1 MKHIYTFLLIML
13 ALAGN
18 VHAQGWPK
26 DYKGVMLQ
34 GFYWDSYQDTQWSH
48 LESQADELSKYFS
61 LIWVPQSGNC
71 NTLQNDMGYA
81 PIWWFRHDSAFGSEA
96 ELRKMIK
103 TFKAKGTGIIEDV
116 VINHRNGNRDWCD
129 FPEETWNGQTFTWS
143 LADICKGDD
152 QGETERKG
160 YALAGNNDT
169 GDDFK
174 GVRDIDHTSANAQK
188 NIKAY
193 LDFLLNDL
201 GYTGFRYDMVKGFAA
216 NYIGMYNTSAKPAY
230 SVGEYWDNT
239 GSIKNWINGTKVD
252 GVPTSAAF
260 DFDLK
265 YRIFEAF
272 SSDGDWSKLNGEG
285 LVKDSYYKQYAVTFV
300 DNHDTGRTDGQ
311 GSNPLFANIE
321 AANAYIL
328 AMPGTPCVFL
338 PHWLQYKTAIKRM
351 IATRRAVGISNTS
364 DILQS
369 DAKSNGFVLKV
380 KGSQGELLLILGTTT
395 DANTQDMKLATSG
408 DNYKMYVSNAVNI
421 DEVTSIKEEKSTFR
435 APSFCVVNDG
445 ETCAFFEKPKDWSS
459 DIKCWAWNAAGKFTG
474 GKWPGVACTKVGVN
488 DNGNEV
494 WKWTWDGSF
503 TAGSA
508 EGQVPTG
515 IIFSTSGGKQTN
527 DLKFQNG
534 AYYNPTGVNLGV
546 VTGIDKVASA
556 QTGQRK
562 VNVYA
567 LDGRLVRS
575 QVSENKSLQGL
586 QKGVYVVN
594 HRKLFVR

>member
-1 MKHIYTFLLIML
+1 MKHIYTLLLLML

-61 LIWVPQSGNC
+61 LIWVPQSGYC
-71 NTLQNDMGYA
+71 NKLQNQMGYA

-103 TFKAKGTGIIEDV
+103 TFKEKGTGIIEDV
-116 VINHRNGNRDWCD
+116 VINHRNGNTNWCD
-129 FPEETWNGQTFTWS
+129 FPTETWNGQTFTWS

-152 QGETERKG
+152 QGATERNG
-160 YALAGNNDT
+160 YALKGNGDT
-169 GDDFK
+169 GDDFN
-174 GVRDIDHTSANAQK
+174 GARDIDHTSANAQK

-201 GYTGFRYDMVKGFAA
+201 GYTGFRYDMVKGFAP
-216 NYIGMYNTSAKPAY
+216 NYIGMYNASAKPVY

-260 DFDLK
+260 DFDMK

-272 SSDGDWSKLNGEG
+272 NSGGDWSKLNGEC
-285 LVKDSYYKQYAVTFV
+285 LVRDSYYKQYAVTFV
-300 DNHDTGRTDGQ
+300 DNHDTGRTDGH
-311 GSNPLFANIE
+311 GSSPLFANIE

-328 AMPGTPCVFL
+328 TMPGTPCVFL

-364 DILQS
+364 NIVQA
-369 DAKSNGFVLKV
+369 DAKHDGFVLKV
-380 KGSQGELLLILGTTT
+380 KGNQGDLLLVLGTTT
-395 DANTQDMKLATSG
+395 DANTQGMKIATSG

-503 TAGSA
+503 TKGSA

-546 VTGIDKVASA
+546 VTDIKKCVA
-556 QTGQRK
+556 QTSK
-562 VNVYA
+562 TTSVKIYT
-567 LDGRLVRS
+567 
-575 QVSENKSLQGL
+575 LQGCEVGTTNNVQRAL
-586 QKGVYVVN
+586 QQLPKGVYLINHKKVV
-594 HRKLFVR
+594 VP

>member
-1 MKHIYTFLLIML
+1 MKHIYTLLLLLL

-71 NTLQNDMGYA
+71 NTLQNQMGYA

-103 TFKAKGTGIIEDV
+103 TFNDKGTGIIEDV
-116 VINHRNGNRDWCD
+116 VINHRNGNTNWCD
-129 FPEETWNGQTFTWS
+129 FPPEKWNGQTFTWS

-152 QGETERKG
+152 QGETEKHG
-160 YALAGNNDT
+160 YALTGNNDT
-169 GDDFK
+169 GDDFN
-174 GVRDIDHTSANAQK
+174 GARDIDHTSANAQK

-216 NYIGMYNTSAKPAY
+216 NYIGMYNTSAKPVY

-239 GSIKNWINGTKVD
+239 GNIKNWINGTKVD

-272 SSDGDWSKLNGEG
+272 SSDGDWSKLNGDG

-300 DNHDTGRTDGQ
+300 DNHDTGRTDGH
-311 GSNPLFANIE
+311 GSSPLFANIE

-364 DILQS
+364 DILQAE
-369 DAKSNGFVLKV
+369 AKHDGFVLKV
-380 KGSQGELLLILGTTT
+380 KGSQGELLLILGTTA
-395 DANTQDMKLATSG
+395 DANTQGMKLATSG
-408 DNYKMYVSNAVNI
+408 DNYKMFVSNAVNI
-421 DEVTSIKEEKSTFR
+421 DEVTSIKEEQAIFH

-459 DIKCWAWNAAGKFTG
+459 DVKCWAWNAAGNFTG
-474 GKWPGVACTKVGVN
+474 GTWPGVACTKVGVT
-488 DNGNEV
+488 DSGNEV
-494 WKWTWDGSF
+494 WKWTWNGSF
-503 TAGSA
+503 SNGSA

-515 IIFSTSGGKQTN
+515 IIFNTSGGKQTN

-546 VTGIDKVASA
+546 VTDIKNCVA
-556 QTGQRK
+556 QTSK
-562 VNVYA
+562 TTSVKIYT
-567 LDGRLVRS
+567 
-575 QVSENKSLQGL
+575 LQGCEVGTTNNVQRAL
-586 QKGVYVVN
+586 QQLPKGVYLINHQKIVVP
-594 HRKLFVR
+594 

>member
-1 MKHIYTFLLIML
+1 
-13 ALAGN
+13 
-18 VHAQGWPK
+18 
-26 DYKGVMLQ
+26 
-34 GFYWDSYQDTQWSH
+34 
-48 LESQADELSKYFS
+48 
-61 LIWVPQSGNC
+61 
-71 NTLQNDMGYA
+71 MGYA
-81 PIWWFRHDSAFGSEA
+81 PIWWFKHDSAFGSEA
-96 ELRKMIK
+96 ELCKMIK

-116 VINHRNGNRDWCD
+116 VINHRNGNTNWCD
-129 FPEETWNGQTFTWS
+129 FPTETWNGETFTWS

-152 QGETERKG
+152 KGETERNG
-160 YALAGNNDT
+160 YALTGNNDT
-169 GDDFK
+169 GDDFN
-174 GVRDIDHTSANAQK
+174 GARDIDHTSANAQK

-193 LDFLLNDL
+193 LDFLLKDL

-216 NYIGMYNTSAKPAY
+216 NYIGMYNTSTKPVY

-239 GSIKNWINGTKVD
+239 GNIKNWINGTKVD

-260 DFDLK
+260 DFGMK
-265 YRIFEAF
+265 YRIYVAF
-272 SSDGDWSKLNGEG
+272 SSGGDWSKLNGEC
-285 LVKDSYYKQYAVTFV
+285 LARDSYYKQYAVTFV
-300 DNHDTGRTDGQ
+300 DNHDTGRTDGH

-364 DILQS
+364 DIVQS
-369 DAKSNGFVLKV
+369 YAKHDGFVLKV
-380 KGSQGELLLILGTTT
+380 KGNQGDLLLILGTTT
-395 DANTQDMKLATSG
+395 DANTQGMKPATSG

-459 DIKCWAWNAAGKFTG
+459 DIKCWAWNATGNFTG
-474 GKWPGVACTKVGVN
+474 GTWPGVACTKVGVT
-488 DNGNEV
+488 DSGNEV
-494 WKWTWDGSF
+494 WKWTWNGSF
-503 TAGSA
+503 TTGSA

-515 IIFSTSGGKQTN
+515 IIFNAPGPKQIN

-546 VTGIDKVASA
+546 VTDIKKCVA
-556 QTGQRK
+556 QTSK
-562 VNVYA
+562 TTSVKIYT
-567 LDGRLVRS
+567 
-575 QVSENKSLQGL
+575 LQGSEVGTTNNVQRAL
-586 QKGVYVVN
+586 QQLPKGVYLINHQKVV
-594 HRKLFVR
+594 VP

>member
-1 MKHIYTFLLIML
+1 MKHIYTLLLMML

-18 VHAQGWPK
+18 IHAQGWPK

-48 LESQADELSKYFS
+48 LENQADELSKYFS
-61 LIWVPQSGNC
+61 LIWVPQSGYC
-71 NTLQNDMGYA
+71 NTLQNQMGYA
-81 PIWWFRHDSAFGSEA
+81 PIWWFRHDSAFGSET

-103 TFKAKGTGIIEDV
+103 TFKDKGTGIIEDV
-116 VINHRNGNRDWCD
+116 VINHRNGNTNWCD
-129 FPEETWNGQTFTWS
+129 FPEETWKGQTMHWS
-143 LADICKGDD
+143 LADICQNDDGGNTKRNGYTLKG
-152 QGETERKG
+152 
-160 YALAGNNDT
+160 NSDT
-169 GDDFK
+169 GDDFD
-174 GVRDIDHTSANAQK
+174 GARDIDNTSPNAQK

-201 GYTGFRYDMVKGFAA
+201 GYTGFRYDMVKGFAP
-216 NYIGMYNTSAKPAY
+216 NYIGMYNTSAKPMY
-230 SVGEYWDNT
+230 SVGEYWDKT
-239 GSIKNWINGTKVD
+239 GNIKNWIDGTKVE

-272 SSDGDWSKLNGEG
+272 SSNGDWSKLNGDC

-364 DILQS
+364 DILQA
-369 DAKSNGFVLKV
+369 DAKHDGFVLKV
-380 KGSQGELLLILGTTT
+380 KGSQGDLLLILGTTT
-395 DANTQDMKLATSG
+395 DANTQGMKLATSG

-421 DEVTSIKEEKSTFR
+421 DKVKSIKEEKSTFH

-459 DIKCWAWNAAGKFTG
+459 DIKCWAWNDTGNFTG
-474 GKWPGVACTKVGVN
+474 GTWPGVACTKVGVT
-488 DNGNEV
+488 DSGNEV
-494 WKWTWDGSF
+494 WKWTWNGSF
-503 TAGSA
+503 TKGSA
-508 EGQVPTG
+508 EGQVPTY
-515 IIFSTSGGKQTN
+515 IIFNAPGPKQTN

-546 VTGIDKVASA
+546 VTDIKKCVA
-556 QTGQRK
+556 QTSK
-562 VNVYA
+562 TTSVKIYT
-567 LDGRLVRS
+567 
-575 QVSENKSLQGL
+575 LQGCEVGTTNNVQRAL
-586 QKGVYVVN
+586 QQLPKGVYLINHQKIVVP
-594 HRKLFVR
+594 

>member
-1 MKHIYTFLLIML
+1 MKHIYTLLLLML

-61 LIWVPQSGNC
+61 LIWVPQSGYC
-71 NTLQNDMGYA
+71 NTLENQMGYA
-81 PIWWFRHDSAFGSEA
+81 PIWWFRHDSAFGSEQQ
-96 ELRKMIK
+96 LRKMIK
-103 TFKAKGTGIIEDV
+103 TFKDKGTGIIEDV
-116 VINHRNGNRDWCD
+116 VINHRNGNTNWCD
-129 FPEETWNGQTFTWS
+129 FPPETWNGETFTWS

-152 QGETERKG
+152 QGETERNG

-174 GVRDIDHTSANAQK
+174 GARDIDHTSANAQK

-201 GYTGFRYDMVKGFAA
+201 GYTGFRYDMVKGFAPK
-216 NYIGMYNTSAKPAY
+216 YIGMYNTSAKPAY
-230 SVGEYWDNT
+230 SVGEYWANT

-272 SSDGDWSKLNGEG
+272 SSDGDWSKLNGEC
-285 LVKDSYYKQYAVTFV
+285 LVRDSYYKQYAVTFV
-300 DNHDTGRTDGQ
+300 DNHDTGRTDGE
-311 GSNPLFANIE
+311 GSSPLFANIE

-369 DAKSNGFVLKV
+369 AAKNDGFVLKV
-380 KGSQGELLLILGTTT
+380 KGSQGDLLLILGTTT
-395 DANTQDMKLATSG
+395 DANTQGMKLATSG

-421 DEVTSIKEEKSTFR
+421 NEVTSIKEEKSTFH

-445 ETCAFFEKPKDWSS
+445 ETCAFFEKPKNWSS
-459 DIKCWAWNAAGKFTG
+459 DIKCWAWNAVGYFTG
-474 GKWPGVACTKVGVN
+474 GGWPGVACTKVGVTN
-488 DNGNEV
+488 SGNEV
-494 WKWTWDGSF
+494 WKWTWDGNF
-503 TAGSA
+503 TTGSA

-515 IIFSTSGGKQTN
+515 IIFNTSGGKQTN
-527 DLKFQNG
+527 DLKFENG

-546 VTGIDKVASA
+546 VTDIKKCVA
-556 QTGQRK
+556 QTSK
-562 VNVYA
+562 TTSVKIYT
-567 LDGRLVRS
+567 
-575 QVSENKSLQGL
+575 LQGCEVGTTNNVQRAL
-586 QKGVYVVN
+586 QQLPKGVYLINHQKIVVP
-594 HRKLFVR
+594 

>member
-1 MKHIYTFLLIML
+1 MKHIYTLLLMML

-18 VHAQGWPK
+18 VHAQGWPAN
-26 DYKGVMLQ
+26 YKGVMLQ

-48 LESQADELSKYFS
+48 LESQADELSQYFD
-61 LIWVPQSGNC
+61 LIWVPQSGYC
-71 NTLQNDMGYA
+71 NTLQNQMGYA

-103 TFKAKGTGIIEDV
+103 TFKDKGTGIIEDV
-116 VINHRNGNRDWCD
+116 VINHRNGKINWCD
-129 FPEETWNGQTFTWS
+129 FPTETWNGQTFTWS

-152 QGETERKG
+152 QGETEQHG
-160 YALAGNNDT
+160 YALTGNNDT

-174 GVRDIDHTSANAQK
+174 GARDIDHTSANAQK

-216 NYIGMYNTSAKPAY
+216 KYIGMYNTSAKPVY

-239 GSIKNWINGTKVD
+239 GNIKNWINGTKVD

-265 YRIFEAF
+265 YRIYDAF
-272 SSDGDWSKLNGEG
+272 SSNGDWSKLNGDC
-285 LVKDSYYKQYAVTFV
+285 LAKDSYYRQYVVTFV
-300 DNHDTGRTDGQ
+300 DNHDTGRTDGH

-369 DAKSNGFVLKV
+369 DAKNDGFVLKV
-380 KGSQGELLLILGTTT
+380 KGNQGELLLILGTTT
-395 DANTQDMKLATSG
+395 DANTQGMKLATSG

-421 DEVTSIKEEKSTFR
+421 DEITSIKEEQATFR

-459 DIKCWAWNAAGKFTG
+459 DIKCWAWNATGNFTG
-474 GKWPGVACTKVGVN
+474 GTWPGVACTKIGVT
-488 DNGNEV
+488 DSGNEV
-494 WKWTWDGSF
+494 WKWTWNGSF
-503 TAGSA
+503 TKGSA

-515 IIFSTSGGKQTN
+515 IIFNASGSKQTS

-546 VTGIDKVASA
+546 VTDIKKCVA
-556 QTGQRK
+556 QTSK
-562 VNVYA
+562 TTSVKIYT
-567 LDGRLVRS
+567 
-575 QVSENKSLQGL
+575 LQGCEVGTTNNVQRAL
-586 QKGVYVVN
+586 QQLPKGVYLINHQKIVVP
-594 HRKLFVR
+594 

>member
-1 MKHIYTFLLIML
+1 MKHIYTLLLLLL

-48 LESQADELSKYFS
+48 LENQADELSKYFS
-61 LIWVPQSGNC
+61 LIWVPQSGYC
-71 NTLQNDMGYA
+71 NTLQNQMGYA
-81 PIWWFRHDSAFGSEA
+81 PIWWFRHDSAFGSET

-103 TFKAKGTGIIEDV
+103 TFKDKGTGIIEDV
-116 VINHRNGNRDWCD
+116 VINHRNGNTNWCD
-129 FPEETWNGQTFTWS
+129 FPEETWKGQTMHWS

-152 QGETERKG
+152 QGETEKHG
-160 YALAGNNDT
+160 YALTGNNDT
-169 GDDFK
+169 GDDFN
-174 GVRDIDHTSANAQK
+174 GARDIDHTSVNAQK
-188 NIKAY
+188 NIMAY

-216 NYIGMYNTSAKPAY
+216 KYIGKYNTSAKPKF

-239 GSIKNWINGTKVD
+239 GNIKKWINGTKVD
-252 GVPTSAAF
+252 DVPTSAAF
-260 DFDLK
+260 DFDMK

-272 SSDGDWSKLNGEG
+272 SSDGDWSKLNGEC
-285 LVKDSYYKQYAVTFV
+285 LARDSYYKQYAVTFV
-300 DNHDTGRTDGQ
+300 DNHDTGRTDGH
-311 GSNPLFANIE
+311 GSSPLFANIE

-351 IATRRAVGISNTS
+351 IATRRAVGISN
-364 DILQS
+364 ILQAE
-369 DAKSNGFVLKV
+369 AKHDGFVLKV
-380 KGSQGELLLILGTTT
+380 KGSKGELLLILGTTT
-395 DANTQDMKLATSG
+395 DANTQGMKLATSG

-421 DEVTSIKEEKSTFR
+421 DEVTSIKEEQATFH

-459 DIKCWAWNAAGKFTG
+459 DIMCWAWNDAGNFTG
-474 GKWPGVACTKVGVN
+474 GSWPGVACTKVGVT
-488 DNGNEV
+488 DTGNEV
-494 WKWTWDGSF
+494 WKWTWNGNF
-503 TAGSA
+503 TNGSA

-515 IIFSTSGGKQTN
+515 IIFNTSGGKQTN

-546 VTGIDKVASA
+546 VTGINNVA
-556 QTGQRK
+556 QTSK
-562 VNVYA
+562 TTSVKIYT
-567 LDGRLVRS
+567 
-575 QVSENKSLQGL
+575 LQGCEIGTTNNVQRAL
-586 QKGVYVVN
+586 QQLPKGVYLINHQKVV
-594 HRKLFVR
+594 VP

>member
-1 MKHIYTFLLIML
+1 MKHIYTLLLLLL

-48 LESQADELSKYFS
+48 LENQADELSKYFS
-61 LIWVPQSGNC
+61 LIWVPQSGYC
-71 NTLQNDMGYA
+71 NTLQNQMGYA
-81 PIWWFRHDSAFGSEA
+81 PIWWFRHDSAFGSET

-103 TFKAKGTGIIEDV
+103 TFKDKGTGIIEDV
-116 VINHRNGNRDWCD
+116 VINHRNGNTNWCD
-129 FPEETWNGQTFTWS
+129 FPEETWKGQTMHWS

-152 QGETERKG
+152 QGETEKHG
-160 YALAGNNDT
+160 YALTGNNDT
-169 GDDFK
+169 GDDFN
-174 GVRDIDHTSANAQK
+174 GARDIDHTSVNAQK
-188 NIKAY
+188 NIMAY

-216 NYIGMYNTSAKPAY
+216 KYIGKYNTSAKPKF

-239 GSIKNWINGTKVD
+239 GNIKKWINGTKVD
-252 GVPTSAAF
+252 DVPTSAAF
-260 DFDLK
+260 DFDMK

-272 SSDGDWSKLNGEG
+272 SSDGDWSKLNGEC
-285 LVKDSYYKQYAVTFV
+285 LARDSYYKQYAVTFV
-300 DNHDTGRTDGQ
+300 DNHDTGRTDGH
-311 GSNPLFANIE
+311 GSSPLFANIE

-364 DILQS
+364 DILQAE
-369 DAKSNGFVLKV
+369 AKHDGFVLKV
-380 KGSQGELLLILGTTT
+380 KGSKGELLLILGTTT
-395 DANTQDMKLATSG
+395 DANTQGMKLATSG

-421 DEVTSIKEEKSTFR
+421 DEVTSIKEEQATFH

-459 DIKCWAWNAAGKFTG
+459 DIMCWAWNDAGNFTG
-474 GKWPGVACTKVGVN
+474 GSWPGVACTKVGVT
-488 DNGNEV
+488 DTGNEV
-494 WKWTWDGSF
+494 WKWTWNGNF
-503 TAGSA
+503 TNGSA

-515 IIFSTSGGKQTN
+515 IIFNYCCPVK
-527 DLKFQNG
+527 LKR
-534 AYYNPTGVNLGV
+534 A
-546 VTGIDKVASA
+546 
-556 QTGQRK
+556 
-562 VNVYA
+562 
-567 LDGRLVRS
+567 
-575 QVSENKSLQGL
+575 
-586 QKGVYVVN
+586 
-594 HRKLFVR
+594 

>member
-1 MKHIYTFLLIML
+1 MKHIYTLLLMML
-13 ALAGN
+13 ALTGN
-18 VHAQGWPK
+18 IHAQGWPK

-61 LIWVPQSGNC
+61 LIWVPQSGYC
-71 NTLQNDMGYA
+71 NATSMQMGYA

-103 TFKAKGTGIIEDV
+103 TFKDKGTGIIEDV
-116 VINHRNGNRDWCD
+116 VINHRNGNTNWCD
-129 FPEETWNGQTFTWS
+129 FPTETWNGQTFTWS

-152 QGETERKG
+152 QGETERNG
-160 YALAGNNDT
+160 YALTGNSDT
-169 GDDFK
+169 GDDFN
-174 GVRDIDHTSANAQK
+174 GARDIDHTSANAQK

-193 LDFLLNDL
+193 LDFLLKDL

-216 NYIGMYNTSAKPAY
+216 KYIGMYNTSAKPKF

-239 GSIKNWINGTKVD
+239 GNIKNWINGTKID
-252 GVPTSAAF
+252 GVATSAAF

-272 SSDGDWSKLNGEG
+272 NSGGDWSKLNGEC

-300 DNHDTGRTDGQ
+300 DNHDTGRTDGH
-311 GSNPLFANIE
+311 GNSPLFANIE
-321 AANAYIL
+321 AANAYLL

-338 PHWLQYKTAIKRM
+338 PHWLQYRTAIKRM

-369 DAKSNGFVLKV
+369 DAKHDGFVLKV
-380 KGSQGELLLILGTTT
+380 KGNQGDLLLILGKTT
-395 DANTQDMKLATSG
+395 DANTQGMKLATSG

-421 DEVTSIKEEKSTFR
+421 DEVTSIKEEQATFH

-459 DIKCWAWNAAGKFTG
+459 DIKCWAWNDAGNFTG
-474 GKWPGVACTKVGVN
+474 GTWPGVACTKIGVT
-488 DNGNEV
+488 DSGNEV
-494 WKWTWDGSF
+494 WKWTWNGSF
-503 TAGSA
+503 TKGSA

-515 IIFSTSGGKQTN
+515 IIFNTSGSKQTP
-527 DLKFQNG
+527 DLKFENG
-534 AYYNPTGVNLGV
+534 AYYNSTGVNLGV
-546 VTGIDKVASA
+546 VTDIKKCVA
-556 QTGQRK
+556 QTSK
-562 VNVYA
+562 MNYVKIYT
-567 LDGRLVRS
+567 
-575 QVSENKSLQGL
+575 LQGCEVGTTNNVQRAL
-586 QKGVYVVN
+586 QQLPKGVYLINHQKVV
-594 HRKLFVR
+594 VP

>member
-1 MKHIYTFLLIML
+1 MKHIYTLLLMML

-61 LIWVPQSGNC
+61 LIWVPQSGYC
-71 NTLQNDMGYA
+71 NTLQNQMGYA
-81 PIWWFRHDSAFGSEA
+81 PIWWFRHDSAFGSEQQ
-96 ELRKMIK
+96 LRKMIK
-103 TFKAKGTGIIEDV
+103 TFKDKGTGIIEDV
-116 VINHRNGNRDWCD
+116 VINHRNGNTNWCD
-129 FPEETWNGQTFTWS
+129 FPTETWNGQTFTWS

-152 QGETERKG
+152 QGATERNG
-160 YALAGNNDT
+160 YALTGNNDT

-174 GVRDIDHTSANAQK
+174 GARDIDHTSANAQK

-193 LDFLLNDL
+193 LDFLLKDL
-201 GYTGFRYDMVKGFAA
+201 GYTGFRYDMVKGFAP
-216 NYIGMYNTSAKPAY
+216 NYIGMYNTSAKPVY

-239 GSIKNWINGTKVD
+239 GNIKNWINGTKVD

-272 SSDGDWSKLNGEG
+272 SSDGDWSKLNGEC
-285 LVKDSYYKQYAVTFV
+285 LVKDSYYRQYAVTFV
-300 DNHDTGRTDGQ
+300 DNHDTGRTDGE
-311 GSNPLFANIE
+311 GSSPLFANIE

-328 AMPGTPCVFL
+328 SMPGTPCVFL

-369 DAKSNGFVLKV
+369 DAKNDGFVLKV
-380 KGSQGELLLILGTTT
+380 KGNQGDLLLILGKTT
-395 DANTQDMKLATSG
+395 DANTQGMKLATSG

-459 DIKCWAWNAAGKFTG
+459 DIKCWAWNDAGNFTG
-474 GKWPGVACTKVGVN
+474 GEWPGVACTKVGVT
-488 DNGNEV
+488 DSGNEV
-494 WKWTWDGSF
+494 WKWTWNGSF
-503 TAGSA
+503 KKGSA

-515 IIFSTSGGKQTN
+515 IIFNTSGGKQTN

-534 AYYNPTGVNLGV
+534 AYYNSTGVNLGV
-546 VTGIDKVASA
+546 VTDIKKCVA
-556 QTGQRK
+556 QTSK
-562 VNVYA
+562 TTSVKIYT
-567 LDGRLVRS
+567 
-575 QVSENKSLQGL
+575 LQGCEVGTTNNVQRAL
-586 QKGVYVVN
+586 QQLPKGVYLINHKKVV
-594 HRKLFVR
+594 VP

>member
-1 MKHIYTFLLIML
+1 MRHFYTLFLLLL
-13 ALAGN
+13 ALSGN

-34 GFYWDSYQDTQWSH
+34 GFYWDSYEDTQWSH

-61 LIWVPQSGNC
+61 LIWVPQSGYC
-71 NTLQNDMGYA
+71 NTLKNQMGYA
-81 PIWWFRHDSAFGSEA
+81 PIWWFKHDSAFGSEA
-96 ELRKMIK
+96 ELCKMIK

-116 VINHRNGNRDWCD
+116 VINHRNGNTNWCD
-129 FPEETWNGQTFTWS
+129 FPTETWKGQNFTWS

-152 QGETERKG
+152 KGETERNG
-160 YALAGNNDT
+160 YALTGNNDT
-169 GDDFK
+169 GDDFN
-174 GVRDIDHTSANAQK
+174 GARDIDHTSANAQK

-193 LDFLLNDL
+193 LDFLLKDL

-216 NYIGMYNTSAKPAY
+216 NYIGMYNTSTKPVY

-239 GSIKNWINGTKVD
+239 GNIKNWINGTKVD

-260 DFDLK
+260 DFGMK
-265 YRIFEAF
+265 YRIYEAF
-272 SSDGDWSKLNGEG
+272 SSGGDWSKLNGEC
-285 LVKDSYYKQYAVTFV
+285 LARDSYYKQYAVTFV
-300 DNHDTGRTDGQ
+300 DNHDTGRTDGH

-364 DILQS
+364 DIVQS
-369 DAKSNGFVLKV
+369 YAKHDGFVLKV
-380 KGSQGELLLILGTTT
+380 KGNQGDLLLILGTTT
-395 DANTQDMKLATSG
+395 DANTQGMKPATSG

-459 DIKCWAWNAAGKFTG
+459 DIKCWAWNATGNFTG
-474 GKWPGVACTKVGVN
+474 GTWPGVACTKVGVT
-488 DNGNEV
+488 DSGNEV
-494 WKWTWDGSF
+494 WKWTWNGSF
-503 TAGSA
+503 TTGSA

-515 IIFSTSGGKQTN
+515 IIFNAPGPKQIN

-546 VTGIDKVASA
+546 VTDIKKCVA
-556 QTGQRK
+556 QTSK
-562 VNVYA
+562 TTSVKIYT
-567 LDGRLVRS
+567 
-575 QVSENKSLQGL
+575 LQGCEVGTTNNVQRAL
-586 QKGVYVVN
+586 QQLPKGVYLINHQKVV
-594 HRKLFVR
+594 VP

>member
-1 MKHIYTFLLIML
+1 MKHIYTLLLMLL

-18 VHAQGWPK
+18 VHAQGWPN

-61 LIWVPQSGNC
+61 LIWVPQSGYC
-71 NTLQNDMGYA
+71 NTLQNQMGYA
-81 PIWWFRHDSAFGSEA
+81 PIWWFRHDSAFGRET

-116 VINHRNGNRDWCD
+116 VINHRNGNTNWCD
-129 FPEETWNGQTFTWS
+129 FPTETWKGQNFTWS

-152 QGETERKG
+152 QGATERNG
-160 YALAGNNDT
+160 YALTGNNDT
-169 GDDFK
+169 GDDFN
-174 GVRDIDHTSANAQK
+174 GARDIDHTSANAQK

-216 NYIGMYNTSAKPAY
+216 KYIGMYNTSANPVY

-239 GSIKNWINGTKVD
+239 GNIKKWIDGTKVG

-260 DFDLK
+260 DFGIK

-272 SSDGDWSKLNGEG
+272 SSNGDWSKLNDDC
-285 LVKDSYYKQYAVTFV
+285 LVKDSYYRQYAVTFV
-300 DNHDTGRTDGQ
+300 DNHDTGRTDDH
-311 GSNPLFANIE
+311 GSKPLFANIE

-364 DILQS
+364 DIAQA
-369 DAKSNGFVLKV
+369 DAKHDGFVLKV
-380 KGSQGELLLILGTTT
+380 RGSQGDLLLILGTTT
-395 DANTQDMKLATSG
+395 DANTQGMTLATSG

-459 DIKCWAWNAAGKFTG
+459 DIKCWAWNATGNLTG
-474 GKWPGVACTKVGVN
+474 GTWPGVSCTKVGVT
-488 DNGNEV
+488 DSGNEV
-494 WKWTWDGSF
+494 WKWTWNGSF
-503 TAGSA
+503 TKGSA

-515 IIFSTSGGKQTN
+515 IIFNASGGKQTN
-527 DLKFQNG
+527 DLKFENG

-546 VTGIDKVASA
+546 VTDIKKCVA
-556 QTGQRK
+556 QTSK
-562 VNVYA
+562 TTSVKIYT
-567 LDGRLVRS
+567 
-575 QVSENKSLQGL
+575 LQGSEVGTTNNVQRAL
-586 QKGVYVVN
+586 QQLPKGVYLINHQKIVVP
-594 HRKLFVR
+594 

>member
-1 MKHIYTFLLIML
+1 MML

-18 VHAQGWPK
+18 IHAQGWPK

-48 LESQADELSKYFS
+48 LENQADELSKYFS
-61 LIWVPQSGNC
+61 LIWVPQSGYC
-71 NTLQNDMGYA
+71 NTLQNQMGYA
-81 PIWWFRHDSAFGSEA
+81 PIWWFRHDSAFGSET

-103 TFKAKGTGIIEDV
+103 TFKDKGTGIIEDV
-116 VINHRNGNRDWCD
+116 VINHRNGNTNWCD
-129 FPEETWNGQTFTWS
+129 FPEETWKGQTMHWS
-143 LADICKGDD
+143 LADICQNDDGGNTKRNGYTLKG
-152 QGETERKG
+152 
-160 YALAGNNDT
+160 NSDT
-169 GDDFK
+169 GDDFD
-174 GVRDIDHTSANAQK
+174 GARDIDNTSPNAQK

-201 GYTGFRYDMVKGFAA
+201 GYTGFRYDMVKGFAP
-216 NYIGMYNTSAKPAY
+216 NYIGMYNTSAKPMY
-230 SVGEYWDNT
+230 SVGEYWDKT
-239 GSIKNWINGTKVD
+239 GNIKNWIDGTKVE

-272 SSDGDWSKLNGEG
+272 SSNGDWSKLNGDC

-364 DILQS
+364 DILQA
-369 DAKSNGFVLKV
+369 DAKHDGFVLKV
-380 KGSQGELLLILGTTT
+380 KGSQGDLLLILGTTT
-395 DANTQDMKLATSG
+395 DANTQGMKLATSG

-421 DEVTSIKEEKSTFR
+421 DKVKSIKEEKSTFH

-459 DIKCWAWNAAGKFTG
+459 DIKCWAWNDTGNFTG
-474 GKWPGVACTKVGVN
+474 GTWPGVACTKVGVT
-488 DNGNEV
+488 DSGNEV
-494 WKWTWDGSF
+494 WKWTWNGSF
-503 TAGSA
+503 TKGSA
-508 EGQVPTG
+508 EGQVPTY
-515 IIFSTSGGKQTN
+515 IIFNAPGPKQTN

-546 VTGIDKVASA
+546 VTDIKKCVA
-556 QTGQRK
+556 QTSK
-562 VNVYA
+562 TTSVKIYT
-567 LDGRLVRS
+567 
-575 QVSENKSLQGL
+575 LQGCEVGTTNNVQRAL
-586 QKGVYVVN
+586 QQLPKGVYLINHQKIVVP
-594 HRKLFVR
+594 

>member
-1 MKHIYTFLLIML
+1 MKHIYTLLLMML

-61 LIWVPQSGNC
+61 LIWVPQSGYC
-71 NTLQNDMGYA
+71 NTLQNQMGYA
-81 PIWWFRHDSAFGSEA
+81 PIWWFKHDSAFGNEQQ
-96 ELRKMIK
+96 LRKMIK
-103 TFKAKGTGIIEDV
+103 TFKDKGTGIIEDV
-116 VINHRNGNRDWCD
+116 VINHRNGNTNWCD
-129 FPEETWNGQTFTWS
+129 FPTETWNGQTFTWS

-152 QGETERKG
+152 QGKTERNG
-160 YALAGNNDT
+160 YALTGNSDT

-216 NYIGMYNTSAKPAY
+216 KYIGMYNTSAKPKF

-239 GSIKNWINGTKVD
+239 GNIKNWINGTKID

-272 SSDGDWSKLNGEG
+272 NSGGDWSKLNGEC

-300 DNHDTGRTDGQ
+300 DNHDTGRTDGH
-311 GSNPLFANIE
+311 GNSPLFANIE

-364 DILQS
+364 DILQA
-369 DAKSNGFVLKV
+369 DAKHDGFVLKV
-380 KGSQGELLLILGTTT
+380 KGSQGDLLLILGKTT
-395 DANTQDMKLATSG
+395 DANTQGMKLATSG

-459 DIKCWAWNAAGKFTG
+459 DIKCWAWNAAGNFTG
-474 GKWPGVACTKVGVN
+474 GAWPGVACTKVGVTN
-488 DNGNEV
+488 SGNEV
-494 WKWTWDGSF
+494 WKWTWDGNF
-503 TAGSA
+503 TTGSA

-515 IIFSTSGGKQTN
+515 IIFNTSGGKQTN
-527 DLKFQNG
+527 DLKFENG

-546 VTGIDKVASA
+546 VTDIKKCVA
-556 QTGQRK
+556 QTSK
-562 VNVYA
+562 TTSVKIYT
-567 LDGRLVRS
+567 
-575 QVSENKSLQGL
+575 LQGCEVGTTNNVQRAL
-586 QKGVYVVN
+586 QQLPKGVYLINHQKIVVP
-594 HRKLFVR
+594 

>member
-1 MKHIYTFLLIML
+1 MRHFYTLFLLLL

-18 VHAQGWPK
+18 IHAQGWPK

-48 LESQADELSKYFS
+48 LENQADELSKYFS
-61 LIWVPQSGNC
+61 LIWVPQSGYC
-71 NTLQNDMGYA
+71 NTLQNQMGYA
-81 PIWWFRHDSAFGSEA
+81 PIWWFRHDSAFGSET

-103 TFKAKGTGIIEDV
+103 TFKDKGTGIIEDV
-116 VINHRNGNRDWCD
+116 VINHRNGNTNWCD
-129 FPEETWNGQTFTWS
+129 FPEETWKGQTMHWS
-143 LADICKGDD
+143 LADICQNDDGGNTKRNGYTLKG
-152 QGETERKG
+152 
-160 YALAGNNDT
+160 NSDT
-169 GDDFK
+169 GDDFD
-174 GVRDIDHTSANAQK
+174 GARDIDNTSPNAQK

-201 GYTGFRYDMVKGFAA
+201 GYTGFRYDMVKGFAP
-216 NYIGMYNTSAKPAY
+216 NYIGMYNTSAKPMY
-230 SVGEYWDNT
+230 SVGEYWDKT
-239 GSIKNWINGTKVD
+239 GNIKNWIDGTKVE

-272 SSDGDWSKLNGEG
+272 SSNGDWSKLNGDC

-364 DILQS
+364 DILQA
-369 DAKSNGFVLKV
+369 DAKHDGFVLKV
-380 KGSQGELLLILGTTT
+380 KGSQGDLLLILGTTT
-395 DANTQDMKLATSG
+395 DANTQGMKLATSG

-421 DEVTSIKEEKSTFR
+421 DKVKSIKEEKSTFH

-459 DIKCWAWNAAGKFTG
+459 DIKCWAWNDTGNFTG
-474 GKWPGVACTKVGVN
+474 GTWPGVACTKVGVT
-488 DNGNEV
+488 DSGNEV
-494 WKWTWDGSF
+494 WKWTWNGSF
-503 TAGSA
+503 TKGSA
-508 EGQVPTG
+508 EGQVPTY
-515 IIFSTSGGKQTN
+515 IIFNAPGPKQTN

-546 VTGIDKVASA
+546 VTDIKKCVA
-556 QTGQRK
+556 QTSK
-562 VNVYA
+562 TTSVKIYT
-567 LDGRLVRS
+567 
-575 QVSENKSLQGL
+575 LQGCEVGTTNNVQRAL
-586 QKGVYVVN
+586 QQLPKGVYLINHQKIVVP
-594 HRKLFVR
+594 

>member
-1 MKHIYTFLLIML
+1 MKHIYTLLLMML

-71 NTLQNDMGYA
+71 NTLKNQMGYA
-81 PIWWFRHDSAFGSEA
+81 PIWWFKHDSAFGSET

-116 VINHRNGNRDWCD
+116 VINHRNGDNNWCD
-129 FPEETWNGQTFTWS
+129 FPTETWNGQTFTWS

-152 QGETERKG
+152 QGKTERNG
-160 YALAGNNDT
+160 YALTGNSDT

-174 GVRDIDHTSANAQK
+174 GARDIDHTSANGQK

-216 NYIGMYNTSAKPAY
+216 KYIGMYNTSAKPKF

-239 GSIKNWINGTKVD
+239 GNIKNWINGTKID

-272 SSDGDWSKLNGEG
+272 NSGGDWSKLNGEC

-300 DNHDTGRTDGQ
+300 DNHDTGRTDGH
-311 GSNPLFANIE
+311 GNSPLFANIE
-321 AANAYIL
+321 AANAYLL

-364 DILQS
+364 DIAQA
-369 DAKSNGFVLKV
+369 DAKHDGFVLKV
-380 KGSQGELLLILGTTT
+380 KGSQGDLLLILGTTT
-395 DANTQDMKLATSG
+395 DANTQGMTLATSG

-459 DIKCWAWNAAGKFTG
+459 DIKCWAWNATGNLTG
-474 GKWPGVACTKVGVN
+474 GTWPGVSCTKVGVT
-488 DNGNEV
+488 DSGNEV
-494 WKWTWDGSF
+494 WKWTWNGSF
-503 TAGSA
+503 TKGSA

-515 IIFSTSGGKQTN
+515 IIFNASGGKQTN
-527 DLKFQNG
+527 DLKFENG

-546 VTGIDKVASA
+546 VTDIKKCVA
-556 QTGQRK
+556 QTSK
-562 VNVYA
+562 TTSVKIYT
-567 LDGRLVRS
+567 
-575 QVSENKSLQGL
+575 LQGSEVGTTNNVQRAL
-586 QKGVYVVN
+586 QQLPKGVYLINHQKIVVP
-594 HRKLFVR
+594 

>member
-1 MKHIYTFLLIML
+1 MRHFYTLFLLLL

-34 GFYWDSYQDTQWSH
+34 GFYWDSYQDTQWKH
-48 LESQADELSKYFS
+48 LERQADELSKYFS
-61 LIWVPQSGNC
+61 LIWVPQSGYC
-71 NTLQNDMGYA
+71 RTLQNQMGYA

-103 TFKAKGTGIIEDV
+103 TFKDKGTGIIEDV
-116 VINHRNGNRDWCD
+116 VINHRNGKTNWCD
-129 FPEETWNGQTFTWS
+129 FPTETWNGQTFTWS

-152 QGETERKG
+152 QGETEQHG
-160 YALAGNNDT
+160 YALTGNSDT

-174 GVRDIDHTSANAQK
+174 GARDIDHTSANAQK

-216 NYIGMYNTSAKPAY
+216 KYIGMYNTSAKPVY

-239 GSIKNWINGTKVD
+239 GNIKNWISGTKVE
-252 GVPTSAAF
+252 GIPTSAAF

-272 SSDGDWSKLNGEG
+272 NSGGDWSKLNGEC
-285 LVKDSYYKQYAVTFV
+285 LVKDSYYRQYAVTFV
-300 DNHDTGRTDGQ
+300 DNHDTGRTDGH
-311 GSNPLFANIE
+311 GSSPLFANIE

-369 DAKSNGFVLKV
+369 DAKNDGFVLKV
-380 KGSQGELLLILGTTT
+380 KGSQGDLLLILGTTT
-395 DANTQDMKLATSG
+395 DANTQGMKLATSG

-435 APSFCVVNDG
+435 VPSFCVVNDG

-459 DIKCWAWNAAGKFTG
+459 DIKCWAWNATGNFTG
-474 GKWPGVACTKVGVN
+474 GTWPGVACTKVGVN

-494 WKWTWDGSF
+494 WKWTWNGSF
-503 TAGSA
+503 TKGSA

-534 AYYNPTGVNLGV
+534 AYYNSTGVNLGV
-546 VTGIDKVASA
+546 ATDIKKCVA
-556 QTGQRK
+556 QTSKTTSVKIYTLQGSEVGTTNNGQR
-562 VNVYA
+562 A
-567 LDGRLVRS
+567 LQQLP
-575 QVSENKSLQGL
+575 
-586 QKGVYVVN
+586 KGVYLINHKKVV
-594 HRKLFVR
+594 VP

>member
-1 MKHIYTFLLIML
+1 MKHLYTLLLLLLVL
-13 ALAGN
+13 ASN

-48 LESQADELSKYFS
+48 LENQADELSKYFS
-61 LIWVPQSGNC
+61 LIWVPQSGYC
-71 NTLQNDMGYA
+71 NTLQNQMGYA
-81 PIWWFRHDSAFGSEA
+81 PIWWFKHNSAFGSEA
-96 ELRKMIK
+96 ELRKMIN
-103 TFKAKGTGIIEDV
+103 TFKDKGTGIIEDV
-116 VINHRNGNRDWCD
+116 VINHRKGNHNWCD

-152 QGETERKG
+152 QGATERNG
-160 YALAGNNDT
+160 YVLTGNSDT
-169 GDDFK
+169 GDDFN
-174 GVRDIDHTSANAQK
+174 GARDIDHTSANAQK

-193 LDFLLNDL
+193 LDFLLKDL

-216 NYIGMYNTSAKPAY
+216 KYIGMYNTSAKPVY

-239 GSIKNWINGTKVD
+239 GNIKNWINGTKVD
-252 GVPTSAAF
+252 DVPTSAAF

-285 LVKDSYYKQYAVTFV
+285 LVKDSYYRQYAVTFV
-300 DNHDTGRTDGQ
+300 DNHDTGRTDGH
-311 GSNPLFANIE
+311 GNSPLFANIE

-364 DILQS
+364 DILQA
-369 DAKSNGFVLKV
+369 DAKHDGFVLKV
-380 KGSQGELLLILGTTT
+380 KGSQGDLLLILGKTT
-395 DANTQDMKLATSG
+395 DANTQGMKLATSG

-421 DEVTSIKEEKSTFR
+421 DEVTSIKEEKSTFQ

-459 DIKCWAWNAAGKFTG
+459 DIKCWAWNAAGNFTG
-474 GKWPGVACTKVGVN
+474 GAWPGVACTKVGVTN
-488 DNGNEV
+488 SGNEV
-494 WKWTWDGSF
+494 WKWTWDGNF
-503 TAGSA
+503 TTGSA

-515 IIFSTSGGKQTN
+515 IIFNTSGGKQTN
-527 DLKFQNG
+527 DLKFENG

-546 VTGIDKVASA
+546 VTDIKKCVA
-556 QTGQRK
+556 QTSK
-562 VNVYA
+562 TTSVKIYT
-567 LDGRLVRS
+567 
-575 QVSENKSLQGL
+575 LQGCEVGTTNNVQRAL
-586 QKGVYVVN
+586 QQLPKGVYLINHKKVV
-594 HRKLFVR
+594 VP

>member
-1 MKHIYTFLLIML
+1 MKHIYTLLLMML

-61 LIWVPQSGNC
+61 LIWVPQSGYC
-71 NTLQNDMGYA
+71 NTLQNQMGYA
-81 PIWWFRHDSAFGSEA
+81 PIWWFKHDSAFGSEQQ
-96 ELRKMIK
+96 LRKMIK
-103 TFKAKGTGIIEDV
+103 TFKDKGTGIIEDV
-116 VINHRNGNRDWCD
+116 VINHRNGNTNWCD
-129 FPEETWNGQTFTWS
+129 FPTETWNGQTFTWS

-152 QGETERKG
+152 QGETERNG
-160 YALAGNNDT
+160 YALKGNGDT
-169 GDDFK
+169 GDDFN
-174 GVRDIDHTSANAQK
+174 GARDIDHTSTNAQK

-216 NYIGMYNTSAKPAY
+216 KYIGMYNTSAKPAY

-239 GSIKNWINGTKVD
+239 GNIKNWINGTKVD

-300 DNHDTGRTDGQ
+300 DNHDTGRTDGH
-311 GSNPLFANIE
+311 GSSPLFANIE

-328 AMPGTPCVFL
+328 SMPGTPCVFL

-364 DILQS
+364 GILQS
-369 DAKSNGFVLKV
+369 DAKNDGFVLKV
-380 KGSQGELLLILGTTT
+380 KGSQGELLLILGKTT
-395 DANTQDMKLATSG
+395 DANTQGMKLAASG

-459 DIKCWAWNAAGKFTG
+459 DIKCWAWNAAGSFTG
-474 GKWPGVACTKVGVN
+474 DGWPGVACTKVGVTN
-488 DNGNEV
+488 SGNEV
-494 WKWTWDGSF
+494 WKWTWDGNF

-515 IIFSTSGGKQTN
+515 IIFNASNGKQTN

-546 VTGIDKVASA
+546 VTDIKKCVA
-556 QTGQRK
+556 QTSK
-562 VNVYA
+562 TTSVKIYT
-567 LDGRLVRS
+567 
-575 QVSENKSLQGL
+575 LQGCEVGTTNNVQRAL
-586 QKGVYVVN
+586 QQLPKGVYLINHQKVV
-594 HRKLFVR
+594 VP

>member
-1 MKHIYTFLLIML
+1 MKHIYTLLLMML

-61 LIWVPQSGNC
+61 LIWVPQSGYC
-71 NTLQNDMGYA
+71 NALQNQMGYA
-81 PIWWFRHDSAFGSEA
+81 PIWWFKHDSAFGSEA
-96 ELRKMIK
+96 ELRKMIM
-103 TFKAKGTGIIEDV
+103 TFKDKGTGIIEDV
-116 VINHRNGNRDWCD
+116 VINHRNGDTNWCD
-129 FPEETWNGQTFTWS
+129 FPEETWNGQTMHWS

-152 QGETERKG
+152 QGKTERNG
-160 YALAGNNDT
+160 YALTGNSDT

-174 GVRDIDHTSANAQK
+174 GARDIDHTSANAQK

-216 NYIGMYNTSAKPAY
+216 NYIGMYNTSAKPMY
-230 SVGEYWDNT
+230 SVGEYWDNI
-239 GSIKNWINGTKVD
+239 GNIKNWINGTKVD

-265 YRIFEAF
+265 YRILDAF
-272 SSDGDWSKLNGEG
+272 SSNGDWSKLNGDC
-285 LVKDSYYKQYAVTFV
+285 LAKDSYYRQYAVTFV
-300 DNHDTGRTDGQ
+300 DNHDTGRTDGH
-311 GSNPLFANIE
+311 GSSPLFANIE

-369 DAKSNGFVLKV
+369 DAKNDGFVLKV
-380 KGSQGELLLILGTTT
+380 KGNQGDLLLILGKTT
-395 DANTQDMKLATSG
+395 DANTQGMKLATSG
-408 DNYKMYVSNAVNI
+408 DNYKMYVSNALNI
-421 DEVTSIKEEKSTFR
+421 DEVTSIKEEQATFR
-435 APSFCVVNDG
+435 APSSCVVNDG

-459 DIKCWAWNAAGKFTG
+459 DIKCWAWNATGNFTG
-474 GKWPGVACTKVGVN
+474 GTWPGVSCTKVGVT
-488 DNGNEV
+488 DSGNEV
-494 WKWTWDGSF
+494 WKWTWNGSF
-503 TAGSA
+503 TKGSA

-515 IIFSTSGGKQTN
+515 IIFNASGGKQTN
-527 DLKFQNG
+527 DLKFENG

-546 VTGIDKVASA
+546 VTDIKKCVA
-556 QTGQRK
+556 QTSK
-562 VNVYA
+562 TTSVKIYT
-567 LDGRLVRS
+567 
-575 QVSENKSLQGL
+575 LQGSEVGTTNNVQRAL
-586 QKGVYVVN
+586 QQLPKGVYLINHQKIVVP
-594 HRKLFVR
+594 

>member
-1 MKHIYTFLLIML
+1 MKHIYTLLLMLL

-18 VHAQGWPK
+18 VHAQGWPN

-61 LIWVPQSGNC
+61 LIWVPQSGYC
-71 NTLQNDMGYA
+71 NTLQNQMGYA
-81 PIWWFRHDSAFGSEA
+81 PIWWFKHDSAFGNEQQ
-96 ELRKMIK
+96 LRKMIK
-103 TFKAKGTGIIEDV
+103 TFKDKGTGIIEDV
-116 VINHRNGNRDWCD
+116 VINHRNGNTNWCD
-129 FPEETWNGQTFTWS
+129 FPTETWNGQTFTWS

-152 QGETERKG
+152 QGKTERNG
-160 YALAGNNDT
+160 YALTGNSDT

-174 GVRDIDHTSANAQK
+174 GARDIDHTPANAQK

-216 NYIGMYNTSAKPAY
+216 NYIGMYNTSAKPMY
-230 SVGEYWDNT
+230 SVGEYWDNI
-239 GSIKNWINGTKVD
+239 GNIKNWINGTKVD

-265 YRIFEAF
+265 YRILDAF
-272 SSDGDWSKLNGEG
+272 SSNGDWSKLNGDC
-285 LVKDSYYKQYAVTFV
+285 LAKDSYYRQYAVTFV
-300 DNHDTGRTDGQ
+300 DNHDTGRTDGH
-311 GSNPLFANIE
+311 GSSPLFANIE

-364 DILQS
+364 DILQA
-369 DAKSNGFVLKV
+369 DAKHDGFVLKV
-380 KGSQGELLLILGTTT
+380 KGSKGELLLILGTTT
-395 DANTQDMKLATSG
+395 DANTQGMKLATSG

-459 DIKCWAWNAAGKFTG
+459 DIKCWAWNATGNFTG
-474 GKWPGVACTKVGVN
+474 GTWPGVACTKVGVT
-488 DNGNEV
+488 DSGNEV
-494 WKWTWDGSF
+494 WKWTWNGSF
-503 TAGSA
+503 TTGSA

-515 IIFSTSGGKQTN
+515 IIFNAPGPKQIN

-546 VTGIDKVASA
+546 VTDIKKCVA
-556 QTGQRK
+556 QTSK
-562 VNVYA
+562 TTSVKIYT
-567 LDGRLVRS
+567 
-575 QVSENKSLQGL
+575 LQGCEVGTTNNVQRAL
-586 QKGVYVVN
+586 QQLPKGVYLINHQKVV
-594 HRKLFVR
+594 VP